1 MAKRI
6 KVLIVDDHPVVIS
19 GCQAALPS
27 KQFDVSEATNANQGL
42 QQYNRHKPSVALIDI
57 DLPDVSGFDLLR
69 RILRSNRE
77 ANVLMFGSGDDAA
90 LVVRSM
96 ELGARGFISKSGKL
110 NELPRAISIA
120 AEGNAYIAPAL
131 AAVVAKNGASVRANP
146 AATLDPRE
154 FEILRLLAR
163 GRKIAEIADA
173 LGISYKTVAN
183 RTSML
188 KQRIGAKNHSDLIRM
203 AYELTLD

>member
-1 MAKRI
+1 MPKRI

-19 GCQAALPS
+19 GCQAVLPS
-27 KQFDVSEATNANQGL
+27 KQFDVSEAANATQGL
-42 QQYNRHKPSVALIDI
+42 QQYNRHRPSVALIDI

-69 RILRSNRE
+69 RIRKSNRD

-90 LVVRSM
+90 LVVRSI
-96 ELGARGFISKSGKL
+96 ELGAKGFISKAGKL
-110 NELPRAISIA
+110 NELARAISIV
-120 AEGNAYIAPAL
+120 AEGNVYIAPAMA
-131 AAVVAKNGASVRANP
+131 AAVATSGASVRANP

-154 FEILRLLAR
+154 FEILRLLAK

-173 LGISYKTVAN
+173 LDISYKTVAN

-188 KQRIGAKNHSDLIRM
+188 KQRIGAKSHSDLIRM

>member
-27 KQFDVSEATNANQGL
+27 KQFDVSEAANANQGL

-69 RILRSNRE
+69 RIRKSNRE

-90 LVVRSM
+90 LLVRSM
-96 ELGARGFISKSGKL
+96 ELGARGFISKSSKL
-110 NELPRAISIA
+110 NELPRALSIA
-120 AEGNAYIAPAL
+120 AEGNVYIAPAL
-131 AAVVAKNGASVRANP
+131 AAAVAKSGPSVRANP

-154 FEILRLLAR
+154 FEILRLLAK

-173 LGISYKTVAN
+173 LDISYKTVAN

-188 KQRIGAKNHSDLIRM
+188 KQRIGAKSHSDLIRM

>member
-19 GCQAALPS
+19 GCQVALPS
-27 KQFDVSEATNANQGL
+27 KLFDVTEAANANQGL
-42 QQYNRHKPSVALIDI
+42 QQYNRHRPSVALIDI

-69 RILRSNRE
+69 RIRKSNRE

-90 LVVRSM
+90 LVVRSI
-96 ELGARGFISKSGKL
+96 ELGAKGFISKAGKL
-110 NELPRAISIA
+110 NELARAISIV
-120 AEGNAYIAPAL
+120 AEGNVYVAPTL
-131 AAVVAKNGASVRANP
+131 AAAVATSGASVRANP

-154 FEILRLLAR
+154 FEILRLLAK

-173 LGISYKTVAN
+173 LDISYKTVAN

-188 KQRIGAKNHSDLIRM
+188 KQRIGAKSHSDLIRM